1 MVVIITTYLV
11 CESNLI
17 VNRESPLFR
26 IISIVTLLLAVI
38 QIALGGIVRVTD
50 SGLGCPDWPLCYGQI
65 IPPFELTTLIEYS
78 HRLSA
83 SLLMMFMTWATVL
96 SFKEYGRRH
105 SVTLFM
111 ILALLLVLAAAT
123 LGGITVLT
131 ELLWWAVLIHLAI
144 AESVVAC
151 LGIAIMISLRQK
163 EVDKLV
169 IKKPGW
175 FYIVLPITIA
185 TVFVLILSGS
195 YMVGLGYGSSC
206 GDWPLCNGELFPTS
220 RAYFIHMVHRYIV
233 VIAAIFIGLICIK
246 LLSRKEP
253 IMVRALAFGLFTVFA
268 VQVVIGAVT
277 VWTGFEPLLKSI
289 HLPVA
294 TIVWLLLVL
303 LIPNFSYSGN
313 SLLDKLKQ

>member
-96 SFKEYGRRH
+96 SFKQYGRRH

-111 ILALLLVLAAAT
+111 ILALVLVLAAAT

-144 AESVVAC
+144 AESVVAR

-206 GDWPLCNGELFPTS
+206 GDWPLCNGDLFPTS
-220 RAYFIHMVHRYIV
+220 RAFFIHMAHRYLV
-233 VIAAIFIGLICIK
+233 VIAAIFIGLVCMI

-253 IMVRALAFGLFTVFA
+253 IMVRGLAFGLVTVFA